1 VSNTEK
7 GVFYVVATPLG
18 NREDLSQR
26 ARRVLSDVG
35 LIAAEDTRH
44 TGRLLSG
51 LGIKCSLR
59 SLHEHNE
66 LRVVAEVLEYMAKGG
81 SVALVSD
88 AGTPLISDPGYQVV
102 KACHEAGFRV
112 VPVPGPCAAIAALSA
127 GGLPTDSF
135 RFCGFLPRGGAA
147 RRERLRVLGQE
158 RATLVFYEAPHR
170 IEAMLTDLVAVFGAV
185 RLAVLARELTKVH
198 ETVIRAPLGAL
209 LERVSGDPE
218 QRLGEMVVLVE
229 GAPDPGS
236 DADSPETDRQLRLL
250 LEYLP
255 VKQAAAALARLTGL
269 KKNAL
274 YRRAVALQS
283 KTSGA
288 E

>member
-18 NREDLSQR
+18 NRDDLSSR
-26 ARRVLSDVG
+26 ARRVLSQVG

-44 TGRLLSG
+44 TGRFLSG
-51 LGIKCSLR
+51 LGIRCSLR

-66 LRVVAEVLEYMAKGG
+66 SRVVEEVLEYMAKGG

-135 RFCGFLPRGGAA
+135 RFCGFLPRSGAA
-147 RRERLRVLGQE
+147 RRERLQALGQE
-158 RATLVFYEAPHR
+158 RTTLVFYEAPHR
-170 IEAMLTDLVAVFGAV
+170 IEAMLADLVAEFGAR

-229 GAPDPGS
+229 GALAPEVG
-236 DADSPETDRQLRLL
+236 AVSPETDRQLQVLL
-250 LEYLP
+250 GYLP
-255 VKQAAAALARLTGL
+255 VKQAAAALSRLTGL

-274 YRRAVALQS
+274 YRRALELQS
-283 KTSGA
+283 GVPGP

>member
-26 ARRVLSDVG
+26 ARRVLSEVG
-35 LIAAEDTRH
+35 LVAAEDTRH

-51 LGIKCSLR
+51 LGIQCPLR

-66 LRVVAEVLEYMAKGG
+66 PRVVEEVLGYMAQGG

-102 KACHEAGFRV
+102 KACHEAGIRV

-147 RRERLRVLGQE
+147 RRERLQVLGQE
-158 RATLVFYEAPHR
+158 RVTLVFYEAPHR
-170 IEAMLTDLVAVFGAV
+170 IEPMLADLVAVFGAR

-198 ETVIRAPLGAL
+198 ETVIRAPLGVL
-209 LERVSGDPE
+209 LDRVSGDPE

-229 GAPDPGS
+229 GAPAPEDA
-236 DADSPETDRQLRLL
+236 ADSPETDRQLRVL
-250 LEYLP
+250 LEYLS

-274 YRRAVALQS
+274 YRRALELQS
-283 KTSGA
+283 ETPGA
-288 E
+288 Q

>member
-1 VSNTEK
+1 MSNTEK

-18 NREDLSQR
+18 NRDDLSQR
-26 ARRVLSDVG
+26 ARRVLSEVG
-35 LIAAEDTRH
+35 LVAAEDTRH

-51 LGIKCSLR
+51 LGIQCALR

-66 LRVVAEVLEYMAKGG
+66 SRVVEELLGYMAQGG

-102 KACHEAGFRV
+102 KACHEAGIRV

-170 IEAMLTDLVAVFGAV
+170 IEPMLADLVAVFGAR

-198 ETVIRAPLGAL
+198 ETVIRAPLAVL
-209 LERVSGDPE
+209 LDRVSGDPE

-229 GAPDPGS
+229 GAPAREDGG
-236 DADSPETDRQLRLL
+236 DSPETDRQLRVL

-255 VKQAAAALARLTGL
+255 VKQAAAALSRLTGL

-274 YRRAVALQS
+274 YRRALELQS
-283 KTSGA
+283 ETPGA
-288 E
+288 Q